1 LDAHQKFATLS
12 SNNPREKGNIRVIGS
27 RILEM
32 GEKGG
37 RKGKK
42 RRRNVIDVT
51 AAKRTKSVRLYNG
64 INKLELLRT

>member
-1 LDAHQKFATLS
+1 
-12 SNNPREKGNIRVIGS
+12 
-27 RILEM
+27 M